1 MAANCL
7 NYFSV
12 QNGRRADYPQVLTIY
27 GKGLKAARNCSE
39 RGGGGA
45 FVIPGC
51 VLKA

>member
-12 QNGRRADYPQVLTIY
+12 QNGRRADCPQVLTIY

-39 RGGGGA
+39 LLGTSGGGG
-45 FVIPGC
+45 G
-51 VLKA
+51 VLL